1 MSAFVFQTTKK
12 VRNRTVGEDGR
23 LLLNFTG
30 LWPCRFSTV
39 PFILLTI
46 SAPYLPSEQLL
57 TLQHLEARR
66 TRSGGDWCNTYPEWD
81 GSIVAA
87 PHNTSI
93 APLESN
99 WAPFNRH
106 WSDTCCVWD
115 SVIQSRNIEM
125 DKIRTLV
132 LSGLHYK
139 DSNSLCRIYS
149 MPCIALNASYVLAH
163 VTFRTTPRGRYCHFH
178 HDFLGGKW
186 KCRESG

>member
-1 MSAFVFQTTKK
+1 M
-12 VRNRTVGEDGR
+12 
-23 LLLNFTG
+23 
-30 LWPCRFSTV
+30 
-39 PFILLTI
+39 
-46 SAPYLPSEQLL
+46 
-57 TLQHLEARR
+57 
-66 TRSGGDWCNTYPEWD
+66 
-81 GSIVAA
+81 AA
-87 PHNTSI
+87 PQNTSI

-106 WSDTCCVWD
+106 WSDTCCAWD

-178 HDFLGGKW
+178 LDFLSGKMEMQREWVTWSVRKW
-186 KCRESG
+186 KSNRTRIQTQAVDLSPTPMLAYPACTFLFTDNLSSIFTIQILVVFFL